1 MAVFVSIFNAI
12 CASSLWIRNKLAGKT
27 AINRRIRPIADCFLY
42 FVSKPNPNKISKELC
57 LNNNQDL

>member
-42 FVSKPNPNKISKELC
+42 FVSKPNPNKISKKPLIST
-57 LNNNQDL
+57 NS